1 MGTDAPQPDVTKPID
16 LAQKPDVSSDTQSPD
31 LLAPKDLLV
40 PDAPPCKTNSECS
53 DGISCTVDVCSPTGC
68 LNLIKGN
75 YCLIAK
81 KCILGGTKSSSTPCL
96 VCNPNKSDSTWSNN
110 DGVSCD
116 DKAACTHSDK
126 CLGGKCSGV
135 TYTCNDSKT
144 CTTDSCNGKAASP
157 TGCDFTLK
165 AKFCL
170 IAGTCYS
177 DGKYKANSK
186 CDYCSSSAST
196 SKWSAKSG
204 CVATLAGDGTAG
216 FKNGSAKSS
225 QFKNPYGVAVDS
237 TGTVYVAD
245 YKNHVIRKIENEVV
259 STFAGKGQGYIDG
272 PISIAKFNYPGD
284 LCVDSY
290 RNIIV
295 ADTGNR
301 RLRLISNGYVT
312 SLAGDGTV
320 GFKDGLSSTAKF
332 QTLTDCSVDK
342 NGTVYI
348 ADQAN
353 HRIRRLKGAYVD
365 TIAGTGIS
373 PISKQYIPGLALKTN
388 IWPGSTAVDSSLR
401 LYFTSWN
408 RILMY
413 TSGQVVT
420 ISGKLGSGYKD
431 GSVTSAMFNQPQ
443 SLVLAP
449 NGDIFVSESCHFIRK
464 ISGSTVSTVAGSTK
478 GFQDGPAQTAKFNSP
493 VDIARDSLGR
503 LYVADYEN
511 NRIRIIYP

>member
-1 MGTDAPQPDVTKPID
+1 
-16 LAQKPDVSSDTQSPD
+16 
-31 LLAPKDLLV
+31 
-40 PDAPPCKTNSECS
+40 
-53 DGISCTVDVCSPTGC
+53 
-68 LNLIKGN
+68 
-75 YCLIAK
+75 
-81 KCILGGTKSSSTPCL
+81 
-96 VCNPNKSDSTWSNN
+96 
-110 DGVSCD
+110 
-116 DKAACTHSDK
+116 
-126 CLGGKCSGV
+126 
-135 TYTCNDSKT
+135 
-144 CTTDSCNGKAASP
+144 
-157 TGCDFTLK
+157 
-165 AKFCL
+165 
-170 IAGTCYS
+170 
-177 DGKYKANSK
+177 
-186 CDYCSSSAST
+186 
-196 SKWSAKSG
+196 
-204 CVATLAGDGTAG
+204 
-216 FKNGSAKSS
+216 
-225 QFKNPYGVAVDS
+225 
-237 TGTVYVAD
+237 
-245 YKNHVIRKIENEVV
+245 
-259 STFAGKGQGYIDG
+259 
-272 PISIAKFNYPGD
+272 
-284 LCVDSY
+284 
-290 RNIIV
+290 
-295 ADTGNR
+295 
-301 RLRLISNGYVT
+301 VT

-449 NGDIFVSESCHFIRK
+449 NGDIFVSESSHFIRK